1 MRTSMQIDFI
11 TSALLPQGKQLW
23 HTAFGDSP
31 EFIENFFTTAYAPER
46 SRCITENGQL
56 AAALYWLDAQFEGQ
70 KLAYVYAVSTHPDFR
85 NRGLCRR
92 LMADTHELLKKKG
105 YSAAALLPAEK
116 ELREMYAKMGYR
128 NCCTSREFTAEAG
141 QPLPIR
147 AIGQAEF
154 TALRRSFLPKGG
166 VIQEGPSLAY
176 LETYAQFYAG
186 EDFLLTAA
194 PYNGRLNSIE
204 LLGNVHAAPGILAA
218 LGFETGTFRTPGK
231 DSPTVMLLPLHK
243 GAKVPDYWGFVFD

>member
-1 MRTSMQIDFI
+1 MIIDHPK
-11 TSALLPQGKQLW
+11 TGDVPGLKRLW
-23 HTAFGDSP
+23 QQAFGDP
-31 EFIENFFTTAYAPER
+31 MPFIDGFFETGFAPER
-46 SRCITENGQL
+46 CRCLHQDGQL

-70 KLAYVYAVSTHPDFR
+70 KLAYLYAVATHPDFR

-92 LMADTHELLKKKG
+92 LMADTHDLLKKKG

-147 AIGQAEF
+147 AIGHAEF
-154 TALRRSFLPKGG
+154 TALRRNFLPKGG

-186 EDFLLTAA
+186 EDFLLTAS
-194 PYNGRLNSIE
+194 PYNGRLNGIE
-204 LLGNVHAAPGILAA
+204 LLGNAHAAPGILAA

-231 DSPTVMLLPLHK
+231 DIPTVMLLPLQK
-243 GAKVPDYWGFVFD
+243 GAKFPGYWGFVFD